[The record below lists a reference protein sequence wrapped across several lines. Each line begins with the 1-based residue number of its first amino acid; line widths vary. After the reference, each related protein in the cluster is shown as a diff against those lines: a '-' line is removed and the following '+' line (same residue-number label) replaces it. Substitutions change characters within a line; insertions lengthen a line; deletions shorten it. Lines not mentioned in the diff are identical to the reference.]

1 MNGTLEVLFRL
12 TELVFGEGNFTQPGV
27 NPRLTVGDIQS
38 RLKDALGFREAV
50 LLEEP
55 QASID

>member
-1 MNGTLEVLFRL
+1 M